1 MSVSLLNDISRN
13 VQNIDLYERHVVR
26 RIFLD
31 FLILY
36 CFCVFENFLFFIL
49 FLLVFQILYF
59 VFQKYLQ
66 RSDFENIFQEDS
78 RRRSSSSGVRLRI
91 PIRRTKSSN
100 LSFGRALVNRSAS

>member
-36 CFCVFENFLFFIL
+36 CFCIFFEILYFCIL

-59 VFQKYLQ
+59 VFFFKKYLQ
-66 RSDFENIFQEDS
+66 RNDFENFFKKIREDVLAPQELGFACQFVELNS
-78 RRRSSSSGVRLRI
+78 QTFLLEGL
-91 PIRRTKSSN
+91 
-100 LSFGRALVNRSAS
+100 

>member
-36 CFCVFENFLFFIL
+36 CFWIFLKILYFCIL

-78 RRRSSSSGVRLRI
+78 RRRSSSSGVRLRM
-91 PIRRTKSSN
+91 PIRRTK
-100 LSFGRALVNRSAS
+100 